1 MPEKEKKKHEC
12 PKKPKELWTCS
23 SWLARELVSQYLQ
36 LRVLTQ
42 TDSVALYIASGV
54 LEFGREQKSF
64 YESPGKIAKALG
76 LPKSSVKTYI
86 DRLIDDGVIAR
97 TITTKDKRK
106 ERKWSIPGIPVPYGD
121 SAVSGVQNSTL
132 ETERIAGGHNTCPD
146 GDTPSSPEGASCIP
160 EGVTPCSLHL
170 RESEKEKSK
179 GENQTRKEITRAPSC
194 VSQNSSFKK
203 RSKTEIHALLKSF
216 PWCDHQLDIPEGLA
230 FCWANL
236 IVEWISPS
244 GAKAGSDDGSAA
256 EIDPMEV
263 RRAYMTLKQMRI
275 YKNSETVR
283 LWLEWY
289 IKSGGLNKSKYITH
303 FSKSW
308 DAYAPIATQA
318 FVDKMKE
325 ENAAWAAELNSR
337 YHREAGT
344 TMPVIQFHKE
354 LSEEELQR
362 LRESFIASLPG
373 ADAIRD
379 AVEAVPMEAD
389 LNNDCEY
396 MQWLATLAK
405 AVPILGPFTEIAYIY
420 RHLDFVRLARADC
433 EGDLEWFAKLS
444 RNYVVNQIEYNMEVM
459 IAEGYASPRMIALD
473 WLHYSFYFDLAPGIQ
488 GVLYPAQDTED
499 EDPEPLEDGQAS

>member
-216 PWCDHQLDIPEGLA
+216 PWCDHKLDIPEGLA
-230 FCWANL
+230 FC
-236 IVEWISPS
+236 
-244 GAKAGSDDGSAA
+244 
-256 EIDPMEV
+256 
-263 RRAYMTLKQMRI
+263 
-275 YKNSETVR
+275 
-283 LWLEWY
+283 
-289 IKSGGLNKSKYITH
+289 
-303 FSKSW
+303 
-308 DAYAPIATQA
+308 
-318 FVDKMKE
+318 
-325 ENAAWAAELNSR
+325 
-337 YHREAGT
+337 
-344 TMPVIQFHKE
+344 
-354 LSEEELQR
+354 
-362 LRESFIASLPG
+362 
-373 ADAIRD
+373 
-379 AVEAVPMEAD
+379 
-389 LNNDCEY
+389 
-396 MQWLATLAK
+396 
-405 AVPILGPFTEIAYIY
+405 
-420 RHLDFVRLARADC
+420 
-433 EGDLEWFAKLS
+433 
-444 RNYVVNQIEYNMEVM
+444 
-459 IAEGYASPRMIALD
+459 
-473 WLHYSFYFDLAPGIQ
+473 
-488 GVLYPAQDTED
+488 
-499 EDPEPLEDGQAS
+499 